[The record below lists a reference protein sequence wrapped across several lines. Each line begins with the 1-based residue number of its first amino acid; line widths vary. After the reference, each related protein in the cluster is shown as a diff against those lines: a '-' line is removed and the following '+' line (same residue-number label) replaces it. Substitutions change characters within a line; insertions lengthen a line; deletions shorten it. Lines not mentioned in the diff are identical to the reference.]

1 MNNASDFIIEN
12 GVLQRYIGTDEEVL
26 VPEGVREIGWYKTNT
41 YRGRAG
47 AFENNTTLKKLILPD
62 GLVRIDPLAFSE
74 CTNLEEIQL
83 PDTVEDVDFRAFMD
97 TPWFK
102 NYAGPELYVGNV
114 FVKYFGDSPEVY
126 IRPGTKTV
134 AMNAFYKNKYI
145 VKVVVPE
152 GVQRIGTDAFS
163 NCDHLEELVIPNSV
177 VDIGYLRVC
186 MYCQKL
192 RKVSGGVLHKTVPLM
207 QTWDDFYTGEPE
219 DTAWIVLYQ
228 TEKTWTTAARKMAEK
243 KPDMLDAVISTMCDV
258 LKNTGESANDC
269 ALRAAAF
276 VLKHYPNASSQS
288 VRKLYVALEEMNLP
302 ALKKLKGSKAFMAH
316 MGGGEVEDISKL
328 PPAEAKVVQVLKR
341 STTYDAVFKLV
352 KKGIRYADGKKICT
366 PRVLAFVISEYAK
379 QIHTSDLKDITDY
392 AHTAIP
398 CAFSPVADEV
408 AAALDREQ
416 LMAYLKKFAEQ
427 NGAAYWLPYAR
438 YANEAEVTQLI
449 SQMKDWEQWRKYDAK
464 GRKNIIAS
472 RSGLLLNDSCA
483 AIDHIDRAKQLDAY
497 AKIRGTDADTIRDKY
512 LSDVGLDEN
521 GGKTYDLGN
530 QVVTVRMQKDLSFLV
545 ELPTGKTAKSL
556 PKKGADEEKYAA
568 ANVNFA
574 EIKKNAKKIV
584 KNRAN
589 VLFEDFLSGRTKR
602 ADSWQESYLRNPLL
616 RQVASLLVWV
626 QDGKTFTVT
635 DNGPIVADGAAYV
648 IGDGEIA
655 LAHPVEMTAED
666 VAMWQ
671 KYFTSNGM
679 KQPFNQIWE
688 PSIDAASIKED
699 RYEDCMIPYYRFAN
713 QDKHGIHVEDTDFH
727 NSIYIYFD
735 DCKGDVK
742 RIDQMRHSIEMD
754 HRFEVQKISFEKFTR
769 KVNHIIAY
777 LDRVTI
783 MERIKKDDV
792 YIAAFL
798 PSFTLAQITEFIR
811 VATENNC
818 TNVTALLLDYKNQNF
833 TDFDPMEEFSLD
845 L

>member
-1 MNNASDFIIEN
+1 MSNASDFIIEN
-12 GVLQRYIGTDEEVL
+12 SVLQKYTGTDEEVV

-47 AFENNTTLKKLILPD
+47 AFENNTSLKKLILPD
-62 GLVRIDPLAFSE
+62 GLVRIDPLAFCE
-74 CTNLEEIQL
+74 CINLEEIQF

-134 AMNAFYKNKYI
+134 AMNAFYKNNYI
-145 VKVVVPE
+145 VKVVLPE

-163 NCDHLEELVIPNSV
+163 NCDNLEELVIPNSV
-177 VDIGYLRVC
+177 EDIGYLRVC

-228 TEKTWTTAARKMAEK
+228 TEKTWTTAAKKVAEK
-243 KPDMLDAVISTMCDV
+243 KTETLDTVISTMCDI
-258 LKNTGESANDC
+258 LKNAGESANDC

-276 VLKHYPNASSQS
+276 VLKHYPNASPQS
-288 VRKLYVALEEMNLP
+288 AKKIYVVLEEMNLP
-302 ALKKLKGSKAFMAH
+302 ALKKLKGSKAFMTH
-316 MGGGEVEDISKL
+316 MNGSEAEDISKL
-328 PPAEAKVVQVLKR
+328 PPAEAKVVQALKR
-341 STTYDAVFKLV
+341 STTYDAVLKLV
-352 KKGIRYADGKKICT
+352 KKGIRYADGKKTCA

-379 QIHTSDLKDITDY
+379 QIHVSDLKDITDY
-392 AHTAIP
+392 THTAIP

-427 NGAAYWLPYAR
+427 NGPVYWLPYAR
-438 YANEAEVTQLI
+438 YANEAEVTQLL

-464 GRKNIIAS
+464 GRKNIISS
-472 RSGLLLNDSCA
+472 RSGLLLNDSRA
-483 AIDHIDRAKQLDAY
+483 AVDHIDKAKQLDAY
-497 AKIRGTDADTIRDKY
+497 AKIRNTDADTIRDGY

-521 GGKTYDLGN
+521 GGKIYDLGN
-530 QVVTVRMQKDLSFLV
+530 QTVTARLQKDLSFLI
-545 ELPTGKTAKSL
+545 ELPTGKAAKSL
-556 PKKGADEEKYAA
+556 PKKGADADKYAA
-568 ANVNFA
+568 ANADFS
-574 EIKKNAKKIV
+574 EMKKNTKKIA
-584 KNRAN
+584 KNRVN
-589 VLFEDFLSGRTKR
+589 ILYSDFLSGRTR
-602 ADSWQESYLRNPLL
+602 EADAWKESYLKNSLL

-626 QDGKTFTVT
+626 QDGKTFLLTDTGAVT
-635 DNGPIVADGAAYV
+635 ADGTPYS
-648 IGDGEIA
+648 IGDAEIA
-655 LAHPVEMTAED
+655 LAHPMDMTRND
-666 VAMWQ
+666 VTDWQ
-671 KYFTSNGM
+671 KWFTANGI
-679 KQPFNQIWE
+679 KQPFEQIWE
-688 PSIDAASIKED
+688 PVVEPNSVTED
-699 RYEDCMIPYYRFAN
+699 RYRGCMIPYYRFLGQN
-713 QDKHGIHVEDTDFH
+713 KHGIYVEDVDFH
-727 NSIYIYFD
+727 NEINISFD
-735 DCKGDVK
+735 DCNADIH
-742 RIDQMRHSIEMD
+742 RIDWLRHEILPD
-754 HRFEVQKISFEKFTR
+754 HRFEIRNFCVEQFTR
-769 KVNHIIAY
+769 KANHIIAY

-783 MERIKKDDV
+783 YDRIRKDDTG
-792 YIAAFL
+792 ISTFL
-798 PSFTLAQITEFIR
+798 PQFTLAQITEFIK

-833 TDFDPMEEFSLD
+833 ADFDPMEEFSLE

>member
-1 MNNASDFIIEN
+1 MSNASDFIIEN
-12 GVLQRYIGTDEEVL
+12 GVLQKYTGTDEEVV

-62 GLVRIDPLAFSE
+62 GLVRIDPLAFCE
-74 CTNLEEIQL
+74 CINLEEIQL

-145 VKVVVPE
+145 VKVILPE

-163 NCDHLEELVIPNSV
+163 NCDNLEELVIPNSV
-177 VDIGYLRVC
+177 EDIGYLRVC

-228 TEKTWTTAARKMAEK
+228 TEKTWTTAAKKMAEK
-243 KPDMLDAVISTMCDV
+243 KTETLDTVISTMCDI
-258 LKNTGESANDC
+258 LKNAGEGANDC

-276 VLKHYPNASSQS
+276 VLKHYPNASPQS
-288 VRKLYVALEEMNLP
+288 ARKLYIALEEMNLP
-302 ALKKLKGSKAFMAH
+302 ALKKLKGSKAFMTH
-316 MGGGEVEDISKL
+316 MNGSEAEDISKL
-328 PPAEAKVVQVLKR
+328 PPAEAKVVQALNR
-341 STTYDAVFKLV
+341 STTYDAVLKLV
-352 KKGIRYADGKKICT
+352 KKGVRYADDKKICA

-379 QIHTSDLKDITDY
+379 QIHVSDLKDITDY

-427 NGAAYWLPYAR
+427 NGPVYWLPYAR
-438 YANEAEVTQLI
+438 YANEAEVTQLL

-464 GRKNIIAS
+464 GRKNIISS
-472 RSGLLLNDSCA
+472 RSGLLLNDSRA
-483 AIDHIDRAKQLDAY
+483 AVDHIDKAKQLDAY
-497 AKIRGTDADTIRDKY
+497 AKIRNTDADTIRDGY

-521 GGKTYDLGN
+521 GGKIYDLGN
-530 QVVTVRMQKDLSFLV
+530 QTVTARLQKDLSFLI
-545 ELPTGKTAKSL
+545 ELPNGKTAKSL
-556 PKKGADEEKYAA
+556 PKKGADAEKFAA
-568 ANVNFA
+568 ANTDFA
-574 EIKKNAKKIV
+574 DMKKNVKKIV

-602 ADSWQESYLRNPLL
+602 ADSWQESYLKNPVL

-626 QDGKTFTVT
+626 QDSKTFTIT

-648 IGDGEIA
+648 IGDGKIA
-655 LAHPVEMTAED
+655 LAHPIEMTAEN
-666 VAMWQ
+666 VTMWQ
-671 KYFTSNGM
+671 KYFTSNGI
-679 KQPFNQIWE
+679 KQPFIQIWE
-688 PSIDAASIKED
+688 PAIDVASIKED
-699 RYEDCMIPYYRFAN
+699 RYKDCMIPYYRFAD
-713 QDKHGIHVEDTDFH
+713 QDKHGIHVEDADFH

-735 DCKGDVK
+735 ECKVDVK
-742 RIDQMRHSIEMD
+742 RIDQMRHAIEMD
-754 HRFEVQKISFEKFTR
+754 HRFEVRNISFEKYTR

-783 MERIKKDDV
+783 VERIKKDDV
-792 YIAAFL
+792 GIAAFL
-798 PSFTLAQITEFIR
+798 PGFTLAQITEFIK

-818 TNVTALLLDYKNQNF
+818 TNVTAVLLEYKNKHF
-833 TDFDPMEEFSLD
+833 ASFDPMEEFSLD